1 MCELFDVAV
10 FVVAIDVVQAG
21 PLVGYFIGYYVL
33 HLHLQDYQ
41 PCALNT

>member
-1 MCELFDVAV
+1 MYSDKLCDVTIFVGAV
-10 FVVAIDVVQAG
+10 DILQAG

-41 PCALNT
+41 P